1 MTSVHLL
8 VSGKKWHD
16 SSSGSYFRASVAI
29 IPGIG
34 YPSLG
39 LFWPLFFLQ
48 LSDHLLISPFAR
60 REVKGRTQ
68 G

>member
-1 MTSVHLL
+1 MTLVHLL

-16 SSSGSYFRASVAI
+16 SSSGSYFKASVAI

-48 LSDHLLISPFAR
+48 LSDQDRKS
-60 REVKGRTQ
+60 VV
-68 G
+68 